1 MKWEMDIL
9 SPASYH
15 SSSNWLPE
23 ESKNTKWTPAENKA
37 FENALAIYD
46 KETPDRWYKVAA
58 MIPGKTI
65 GDVIKQYKELELD
78 VSYIEAGLIPV
89 PGYSSSPFTLDWVNG
104 NGYGYDGFKQ
114 SYGLGGK
121 RSSTRSTYR
130 SGEKERGSMDRGRA
144 QAVSDGLEELS
155 GGKDKRRA
163 SIHDITTV
171 NLNETRT
178 PSPENKITSPDQ
190 SGAISQQPN
199 SAAMPRTH
207 FQWNQPNIGATL
219 AFNSTN
225 ANMFMSSP
233 YGINSY
239 GLKMQGQNPHRGA
252 VHDSYSGQQTMGFQ
266 MQSSQHYPHG

>member
-1 MKWEMDIL
+1 MDIL

-65 GDVIKQYKELELD
+65 GDVIKQYKELEID

-121 RSSTRSTYR
+121 RSSTGRPTDQ
-130 SGEKERGSMDRGRA
+130 ERKKG
-144 QAVSDGLEELS
+144 VPWTEEEH
-155 GGKDKRRA
+155 K
-163 SIHDITTV
+163 
-171 NLNETRT
+171 
-178 PSPENKITSPDQ
+178 
-190 SGAISQQPN
+190 
-199 SAAMPRTH
+199 
-207 FQWNQPNIGATL
+207 
-219 AFNSTN
+219 
-225 ANMFMSSP
+225 
-233 YGINSY
+233 
-239 GLKMQGQNPHRGA
+239 
-252 VHDSYSGQQTMGFQ
+252 
-266 MQSSQHYPHG
+266 